1 MELFKNTHIDFLR
14 VKWICIG
21 VSWVLIV
28 LGFIS
33 IAMHGGL
40 RFGIDFT
47 GGTQIVL
54 KFATHPDPG
63 KIESELKPLN
73 LGLEGV
79 QRYDDPSKDEVLI
92 KVKQQAREGRDI
104 SQEVFTALSKAMGA
118 DAASAGKI
126 DVNVKGRDTLAA
138 APAAPDPDAM
148 AGKPAEELRSHYAA
162 AGDAVVSYR
171 SQAGLFRSAADF
183 DAIPGVSAGV
193 KNWLRQNTFIGPFT
207 VLSADNVGP
216 QVGKDLRTKAWLAV
230 VLSTLAMLFYIAIRF
245 DFKFGVGAIVA
256 IIHDTLITV
265 GLLSIFNREITLV
278 VVAAILTLVGYSMN
292 DTVVVYDR
300 IRENMRKNRRERL
313 AKIINDSINQTLSR
327 TVMSSGLT
335 FLVCVALLLLGGEV
349 LHTFALTLVIGI
361 IVGTYSSIYVA
372 APIVVIWNELQERRR
387 PAVAAARPAPTRP
400 SPKAAGKS
408 SKR

>member
-21 VSWVLIV
+21 VSWALIL
-28 LGFIS
+28 LGFAS
-33 IAMHGGL
+33 IAMHHGL

-54 KFATHPDPG
+54 KFNSHPDPAN
-63 KIESELKPLN
+63 IESVLKPLN

-104 SQEVFTALSKAMGA
+104 STEVFSALSRAMGVQ
-118 DAASAGKI
+118 AAAGDKI

-138 APAAPDPDAM
+138 AIAAADPDGV
-148 AGKPAEELRSHYAA
+148 AGKSAEEARTHYLA
-162 AGDAVVSYR
+162 AGEAVVSYR
-171 SQAGLFRSAADF
+171 SQIGLFKSASDF
-183 DAIPGVSAGV
+183 DVVPGVSAAV
-193 KNWLRQNTFIGPFT
+193 KNWLKQKTYIGPFT

-230 VLSTLAMLFYIAIRF
+230 VLSTLAMLIYIAVRF

-278 VVAAILTLVGYSMN
+278 VVAAVLTLVGYSMN

-300 IRENMRKNRRERL
+300 IRENMRRSRREPL

-327 TVMSSGLT
+327 TIMSSGLT
-335 FLVCVALLLLGGEV
+335 FLVCLALLLLGGEV

-372 APIVVIWNELQERRR
+372 APIVVIWNELQEKRR
-387 PAVAAARPAPTRP
+387 PAPAAVKPAPAGP
-400 SPKAAGKS
+400 SPKAAGKTG
-408 SKR
+408 KR